1 MESILPTVTPTVPA
15 IEGSLSPTQT
25 ITASPSPTPSP
36 TTLPSSFYEACVAD
50 TMQSAL
56 ESGTAPDIS
65 WCARLIEDD
74 DGPAMPTLRP
84 TTPRPP
90 IMTQRPLF
98 NTVTRTRV
106 PFFIPALPEYRPST
120 STSSTFSKIVPR
132 TTPQPLSVLMRSTIS
147 QILSR
152 PPDYA
157 APTRTPAPAF
167 ELPSSHTPVP
177 KFPFVVSF
185 VHEDAWMNRGALM
198 ILTLRGGELTLD
210 PYAPKDLSQVF
221 VIDESGQIRVVEG
234 QGDRVEIGGYYMWKL
249 TPRRLKGSF
258 IMETQDTKRLTYDA
272 DSRSIG
278 GSSVEM
284 GPRAGWFI
292 VPLGR
297 LA

>member
-1 MESILPTVTPTVPA
+1 MESILPTPTVPT
-15 IEGSLSPTQT
+15 IQESLSPTQS
-25 ITASPSPTPSP
+25 ITATPSPTPSP

-50 TMQSAL
+50 TLQSAL
-56 ESGTAPDIS
+56 ESGTPPDIS

-74 DGPAMPTLRP
+74 DGPAMPTPRP

-106 PFFIPALPEYRPST
+106 PVPALPEYRAST
-120 STSSTFSKIVPR
+120 RRASSTFSKIVPR
-132 TTPQPLSVLMRSTIS
+132 TTSQPLSVLMRSTIS

-157 APTRTPAPAF
+157 APTRTPAPAIEF
-167 ELPSSHTPVP
+167 PTSRTSDTSVP

-210 PYAPKDLSQVF
+210 PYASKDLSQVF

-234 QGDRVEIGGYYMWKL
+234 QGDRVEIGGYYMWKF
-249 TPRRLKGSF
+249 TPRRLQGSF
-258 IMETQDTKRLTYDA
+258 MMETQDMKRLMYDA
-272 DSRSIG
+272 NSRSIG

-297 LA
+297 LT